1 MKMRNILKLLCLAG
15 VVGAFTVGSTAQAVI
30 ITASADTYTRTGVNA
45 GTAANL
51 DVRGF
56 GGGDFEAYIRFD
68 LTGLTAPIKEA
79 TLKLHETAGS
89 RNDGI
94 TLGRHELHGLL
105 NLPGNTPQDWDE
117 SVDLDPGAEY
127 DNVAGNR
134 VDLNQV
140 INLDADDGANVIET
154 VPGTDNVDVTTS
166 GPDLVSFLNGR
177 LSDGGLA
184 TFIVTINASGR
195 GYGFA
200 SRENADPNFVPM
212 LDVTLVPEPASFAL
226 LGLAIVGLGLV
237 RRS

>member
-1 MKMRNILKLLCLAG
+1 MKARNLLKLYFLAG
-15 VVGAFTVGSTAQAVI
+15 ALCACLIANSAQADI

-45 GTAANL
+45 GTATDL

-56 GGGDFEAYIRFD
+56 GSGDFEAYIRFD
-68 LTGLTAPIKEA
+68 LSGLTAPIQSA
-79 TLKLHETAGS
+79 TLKLRETAGS

-94 TLGRHELHGLL
+94 TLDRHELHGLL

-117 SVDLDPGAEY
+117 SIDLDPGAEY
-127 DNVAGNR
+127 DNVGGNR
-134 VDLNQV
+134 LDLNQV
-140 INLDADDGANVIET
+140 VNLDAEDGADVVET

-177 LSDGGLA
+177 LGDGGLA

-212 LDVTLVPEPASFAL
+212 LDVTLVPEPASLAL
-226 LGLAIVGLGLV
+226 LSLAVAGIGLA